1 MVCGRWCSQSGR
13 VWMRGVNNMVNYPS
27 RTEFCQLASCH
38 NIVPVYTSL
47 STDMDTPVSLYYKF
61 VGDGEGFMLESAE
74 SNKTFGRYSFIG
86 ASSFAKVVAYAK
98 HTDITIAGQTKRI
111 EGKPVPILKDF
122 FGKFSFPNLPGL
134 PPFTGG
140 AVGYFAYE
148 AITTWERVLGQTVAD
163 DLVLGEFMFC
173 DTLVVMDHLTHS
185 TMLLKLV
192 RIEAGADVA
201 AEYDKAVLEIE
212 AMLERI
218 RQPVSLP
225 VESGDL
231 YQQPPASKAL
241 WTEDMKQRFCEKVAV
256 AKEHIVAGDIFQV
269 VISQPFRQK
278 LPKHPFALYR
288 RLRQVSP
295 SPYMFYLNFGV
306 RKIVG
311 ASPEM
316 LVKQK
321 DDRIF
326 TCPIAGTRPRGKD
339 TEEDLFYANDLLA
352 DTKELAEHAM
362 LVDLARNDLGR
373 ISIPGTV
380 TVDKMMK
387 VELFS
392 HVMHIVSEVSG
403 QIDPKYSAFD
413 VLTACFP
420 AGTVSG
426 APKVRAMEII
436 YELEQNVRGAY
447 AGALGYFDFRGNMD
461 TAITIR
467 TMAVD
472 GDELTIRTG
481 AGIVAD
487 SVPETEFQE
496 VLNKAKA
503 LFQIV
508 GEEV

>member
-1 MVCGRWCSQSGR
+1 MTT
-13 VWMRGVNNMVNYPS
+13 YPS
-27 RTEFCQLASCH
+27 KAEFCQLASGH
-38 NIVPVYTSL
+38 NIVPVYTKL
-47 STDMDTPVSLYYKF
+47 ATDMDTPVSLYYKF

-86 ASSFAKVVAYAK
+86 ASSFAKVVAYSNY
-98 HTDITIAGQTKRI
+98 TDITVDGQTSRV
-111 EGKPVPILKDF
+111 EGKPIPILKNF
-122 FGKFSFPNLPGL
+122 FAKFSFPDLPGL

-148 AITTWERVLGQTVAD
+148 AITTWERVLGQTVD
-163 DLVLGEFMFC
+163 PDLILGEFVFC
-173 DTLVVMDHLTHS
+173 DTLMIMDHLTHS
-185 TMLLKLV
+185 TTLLKLV
-192 RIEAGADVA
+192 RLEAGAEPA
-201 AEYDKAVLEIE
+201 AEYENALHQLE
-212 AMLERI
+212 AMLKCIHR
-218 RQPVSLP
+218 PVSLP
-225 VESGDL
+225 IENADLYKQSGD
-231 YQQPPASKAL
+231 QAPL
-241 WTEDMKQRFCEKVAV
+241 WTAEIQQRFCDKIEL

-269 VISQPFRQK
+269 VLSQPFRQK
-278 LPKHPFALYR
+278 LPKHPFSLYR

-295 SPYMFYLNFGV
+295 SPYMFYLNFGA
-306 RKIVG
+306 RKLVG

-316 LVKQK
+316 LVKQE
-321 DDRIF
+321 DNHIF

-339 TEEDLFYANDLLA
+339 AEEDQFYADDLLA
-352 DTKELAEHAM
+352 DTKEVAEHAM

-380 TVDKMMK
+380 NVDKMMQ

-403 QIDPKYSAFD
+403 QIDPKYSALD
-413 VLTACFP
+413 VLKACFP
-420 AGTVSG
+420 AGTLSG

-447 AGALGYFDFRGNMD
+447 GGAVGYFDFRGNMD

-467 TMAVD
+467 TMAID
-472 GDELTIRTG
+472 GDEVTIRTG

-487 SVPETEFQE
+487 SVPEKEFQE

-503 LFQIV
+503 LFQIMAE
-508 GEEV
+508 GAEHGTNHR